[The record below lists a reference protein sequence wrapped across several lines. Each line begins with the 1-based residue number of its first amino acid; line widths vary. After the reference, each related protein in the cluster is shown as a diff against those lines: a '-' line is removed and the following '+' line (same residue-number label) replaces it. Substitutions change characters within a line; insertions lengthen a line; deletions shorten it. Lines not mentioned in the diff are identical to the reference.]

1 MIERIL
7 MPLDG
12 SAASAHTLPYG
23 LALASACHA
32 ELTLLHVVVDPMAG
46 LYALPPGMPYA
57 PELAS
62 DLKWAG
68 AAILTAERRADL
80 TVMGACGLT
89 ARGPLGL
96 GSVTERVLRAS
107 ATPHLVVNRSLQTVR
122 EGRAERG
129 RRAP

>member
-1 MIERIL
+1 MCAE
-7 MPLDG
+7 
-12 SAASAHTLPYG
+12 AAGVTAAV
-23 LALASACHA
+23 ALV
-32 ELTLLHVVVDPMAG
+32 E
-46 LYALPPGMPYA
+46 
-57 PELAS
+57 EE
-62 DLKWAG
+62 AG